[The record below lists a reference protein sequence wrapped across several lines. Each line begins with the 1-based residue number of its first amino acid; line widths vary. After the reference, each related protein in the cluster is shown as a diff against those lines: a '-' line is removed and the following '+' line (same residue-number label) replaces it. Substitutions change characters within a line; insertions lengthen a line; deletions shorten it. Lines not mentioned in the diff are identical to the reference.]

1 MQISGTGQTSQP
13 WPLEGLG
20 SNRALVDGTLAMGSV
35 GEGYQAWMGWVAGLT
50 SVSAVPS
57 ELDDALVLV
66 ADGTPVT
73 PLMG

>member
-1 MQISGTGQTSQP
+1 
-13 WPLEGLG
+13 
-20 SNRALVDGTLAMGSV
+20 MGSV

-50 SVSAVPS
+50 SVSVVPS
-57 ELDDALVLV
+57 ELDYALVLV